1 MILLPQLPPGVC
13 RILVEERRTLPIDVL
28 SRLAAAEHPGTVYT
42 PTGGTRALPSLLIN
56 VRTEMLALARAA
68 GWPDAG
74 DDDAR
79 RRFDADAAVLLHR
92 SLNAAPAEAARG
104 GVWEFLA
111 AVLLPDVVR
120 WRFPGGGDGTAPA
133 RFLAGRRN
141 AFQRLW
147 WRAHLV
153 RDESADAPYG
163 LLFQLYED
171 EIVQILERP
180 NLAGIPHLTR
190 AVGRELLAAAARHG
204 GVARRDLIRDA
215 QKRIMR
221 LSAFVCLEAF
231 AEPALRTLAE
241 GAFEEAARRAAR
253 KAPA

>member
-1 MILLPQLPPGVC
+1 MAA
-13 RILVEERRTLPIDVL
+13 VEH
-28 SRLAAAEHPGTVYT
+28 AGTVYT
-42 PTGGTRALPSLLIN
+42 PTGGTRVVPALLSQL
-56 VRTEMLALARAA
+56 RTEVIALARAA
-68 GWPDAG
+68 GWPNAG

-79 RRFDADAAVLLHR
+79 RRFDAEAAVLLHQ
-92 SLNAAPAEAARG
+92 SLNAVPAEAARG
-104 GVWEFLA
+104 GVWEFVA

-120 WRFPGGGDGTAPA
+120 WRFPGGVEGTAPE

-153 RDESADAPYG
+153 RDESAEEPYKM
-163 LLFQLYED
+163 LFQLYED

-190 AVGRELLAAAARHG
+190 AIGYELLAAAARHG
-204 GVARRDLIRDA
+204 GVARRDLIRDG

-221 LSAFVCLEAF
+221 LSAYVCLEAF
-231 AEPALRTLAE
+231 SEPGLRTFAK
-241 GAFEEAARRAAR
+241 GAFDEAARQAGRR
-253 KAPA
+253 VPA